1 MIRPKRTASWAP
13 SVGSMDTNSEHIET
27 VVIGGGQAGLS
38 VGYHLSR
45 RERPFVILDDH
56 ERVGDNWRANWDTLR
71 LYSPASHD
79 GLPGMPFPADRWSY
93 PTKDQM
99 GDYLTTYADQFD
111 LPVRRGTR
119 VHELAPAPHGYVLS
133 TDRGRI
139 ECENAVVA
147 TGTFGQEPYVP
158 DFAAHLERG
167 IRQLHSTDYR
177 NPEQL
182 GPGKVLV
189 VGASHSGAD
198 IAYEVA
204 EHRPTVLAGPIRG
217 ELPFR
222 IESGVAHVMMPLM
235 FAMASRLL
243 TINTP
248 LGRKARPSVRAHGGP
263 LIRVKREDLAARGVE
278 MVGVKVMGVEGGL
291 PVLDGGQVVD
301 ADTVIWCTGFHQRF
315 DWIRLP
321 VVGEDGW
328 PEETR
333 GVTTYPG
340 LYFVGLAFQFG
351 FTSMLLGGV
360 GRDAE
365 YVVEHL
371 DARARESVTS
381 TVGGK
386 G

>member
-1 MIRPKRTASWAP
+1 
-13 SVGSMDTNSEHIET
+13 MDTSNEHIET

-38 VGYHLSR
+38 VGYHLAR
-45 RERPFVILDDH
+45 RGRPFVILDEH

-79 GLPGMPFPADRWSY
+79 GLPGMPFPAERWAY
-93 PTKDQM
+93 PTKDEM
-99 GDYLTTYADQFD
+99 ADYLAAYAEKFD

-119 VHELAPAPHGYVLS
+119 VHELAPGPRGYVLS

-139 ECENAVVA
+139 ECENVVVA
-147 TGTFGQEPYVP
+147 TGTFGQDPYVP
-158 DFAAHLERG
+158 DFADQLDPR
-167 IRQLHSTDYR
+167 IRQLHSADYR
-177 NPEQL
+177 NPDQL

-204 EHRPTVLAGPIRG
+204 EHRPTVLAGTIRG
-217 ELPFR
+217 EIPFR
-222 IESGVAHVMMPLM
+222 IEGSVAHVVMPLM
-235 FAMASRLL
+235 FVAASHLL
-243 TINTP
+243 TIRTP
-248 LGRKARPSVRAHGGP
+248 LGRKARPAVRDHGGP
-263 LIRVKREDLAARGVE
+263 LIRVKRDDLRARGVE
-278 MVGVKVMGVEGGL
+278 MVGVKVVGVEDGR

-301 ADTVIWCTGFHQRF
+301 ADTVIWCTGFRQRL

-321 VVGEDGW
+321 ILAEDGW

-333 GVTTYPG
+333 GVTAHPG
-340 LYFVGLAFQFG
+340 LYFMGLAFQFG

-371 DARARESVTS
+371 DARAGTPAG
-381 TVGGK
+381 TAVG
-386 G
+386 